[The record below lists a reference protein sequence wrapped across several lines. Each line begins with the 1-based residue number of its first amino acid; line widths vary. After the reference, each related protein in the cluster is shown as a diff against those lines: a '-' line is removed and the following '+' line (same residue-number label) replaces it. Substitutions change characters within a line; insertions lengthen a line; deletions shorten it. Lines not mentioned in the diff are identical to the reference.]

1 MEKTLETTLDI
12 LKSRKDGFDFVDLTR
27 AVTEEA
33 RVDEA
38 TAKASIL
45 RLSFEGKLR
54 IDSDWS
60 VHPVAELQ
68 LVVAA

>member
-1 MEKTLETTLDI
+1 
-12 LKSRKDGFDFVDLTR
+12 LTR

-33 RVDEA
+33 QVDEA

-60 VHPVAELQ
+60 VHPVAALM
-68 LVVAA
+68 VVAA

>member
-1 MEKTLETTLDI
+1 MEKILETTLGI
-12 LKSRKDGFDFVDLTR
+12 LESREDGLDFVDLAR
-27 AVTEEA
+27 AVTAEA
-33 RVDEA
+33 QVDEA

-54 IDSDWS
+54 IDLDWS
-60 VHPVAELQ
+60 VHPVAALH